1 MAQDVT
7 STEQAA
13 GAADEIAGR
22 LAVGEGTAGREIA
35 YRLRRSRT
43 RPNAPTIVWLGGYRS
58 DMRGTK
64 AEHLLAFAARH
75 DYGYCRLDYSGHG
88 ESGGAFE
95 DGTIGRWTEEVASVL
110 EEIGDGPL
118 VLVGSSMG
126 AWIALNLARQAGRF
140 AVAGRIR
147 ALLLLAPAPDFT
159 ERLLLPK
166 LSAEQRAEIETKGRL
181 LAPSDYSDEP
191 DVYTKALIENGRAN
205 LVLDGLI
212 DPKCPVTIVQGM
224 ADPDV
229 PYEHALTLVEH
240 LPHHAVILSL
250 VRDGDHRLSRPQD
263 LDLIARS
270 LSELLGAADEMG

>member
-1 MAQDVT
+1 M
-7 STEQAA
+7 
-13 GAADEIAGR
+13 
-22 LAVGEGTAGREIA
+22 REIA
-35 YRLRRSRT
+35 YRLRRSGARAS
-43 RPNAPTIVWLGGYRS
+43 APTIVWLGGYRS

-88 ESGGAFE
+88 ESGGDFE
-95 DGTIGRWTEEVASVL
+95 DGTIGRWTEEAAAVL
-110 EEIGDGPL
+110 HEIGRGPL

-126 AWIALNLARQAGRF
+126 AWIALNLVRRAERF
-140 AVAGRIR
+140 GVEERIG
-147 ALLLLAPAPDFT
+147 AMLLLAPAPDFT

-166 LSAEQRAEIETKGRL
+166 LSAEQRKEIEANGRL

-191 DVYTKALIENGRAN
+191 DVYTLSLIDDGRAN

-212 DPKCPVTIVQGM
+212 DTKCPVTIIQGM

-263 LDLIARS
+263 LDLITRS
-270 LSELLGAADEMG
+270 LSELVRAADDMG